1 MVGGSRYSRY
11 LHESIHTKANRWI
24 IILEED
30 ELFCTSISKIC
41 IFLQDFN
48 YFSFLTSIVFPKW
61 SKRINVT
68 RSRRKFNFK
77 FNLSPPRNSRE
88 IGRPFFDRWIDRET
102 GTFRRWCCSRNRWR
116 FSLKSEPRRSTEK
129 RKRGWSAFSSPR
141 IVPRRARNLKNRA
154 KSPGIGNGDRWRG
167 KERERLL
174 GLSFLLLSRSSR
186 YPFSS
191 SRDPSWNQIQFQTD
205 LSLSGW
211 EKSVVVPLDLSGRGS
226 LRTLSTSDQKQGGCY
241 NKLGDSNARNACQ
254 YRGNLRTEWT
264 HSRGKLLLLPS
275 KRKEEPAWVDFFI
288 AVRIKFLNQKMRKWN
303 LWFILLCSVYIYLV
317 YDRFLCSS
325 MFFIPN

>member
-1 MVGGSRYSRY
+1 MVSGSRYSRS

-24 IILEED
+24 IILEEED
-30 ELFCTSISKIC
+30 ELFCSISKFS

-167 KERERLL
+167 KERETSWPLFPPPPFPLFSIPFFIVARSIVEPDPVPDRSLVTRLGKIGRRASRPLREGLVTHVVDQWSKTRRLL
-174 GLSFLLLSRSSR
+174 
-186 YPFSS
+186 
-191 SRDPSWNQIQFQTD
+191 
-205 LSLSGW
+205 
-211 EKSVVVPLDLSGRGS
+211 
-226 LRTLSTSDQKQGGCY
+226 
-241 NKLGDSNARNACQ
+241 
-254 YRGNLRTEWT
+254 
-264 HSRGKLLLLPS
+264 
-275 KRKEEPAWVDFFI
+275 
-288 AVRIKFLNQKMRKWN
+288 
-303 LWFILLCSVYIYLV
+303 
-317 YDRFLCSS
+317 
-325 MFFIPN
+325 

>member
-1 MVGGSRYSRY
+1 M
-11 LHESIHTKANRWI
+11 
-24 IILEED
+24 
-30 ELFCTSISKIC
+30 
-41 IFLQDFN
+41 N
-48 YFSFLTSIVFPKW
+48 YFARVSRKFVFFYKILIISLFLHRSCFQND
-61 SKRINVT
+61 RINLT
-68 RSRRKFNFK
+68 RSRCKFNFK

-205 LSLSGW
+205 LSLPGW

-264 HSRGKLLLLPS
+264 LSRKIVTPS
-275 KRKEEPAWVDFFI
+275 K
-288 AVRIKFLNQKMRKWN
+288 
-303 LWFILLCSVYIYLV
+303 
-317 YDRFLCSS
+317 
-325 MFFIPN
+325 

>member
-1 MVGGSRYSRY
+1 M
-11 LHESIHTKANRWI
+11 
-24 IILEED
+24 
-30 ELFCTSISKIC
+30 
-41 IFLQDFN
+41 N
-48 YFSFLTSIVFPKW
+48 YFARVSRKFVFFYKILIISLFLHRSCFQND
-61 SKRINVT
+61 RINLT
-68 RSRRKFNFK
+68 RSRCKFNFK
-77 FNLSPPRNSRE
+77 FNLSPRNSRE

-205 LSLSGW
+205 LSLPGW
-211 EKSVVVPLDLSGRGS
+211 EKSVVVPLDLSRRGS

-264 HSRGKLLLLPS
+264 LSRKIVTPS
-275 KRKEEPAWVDFFI
+275 K
-288 AVRIKFLNQKMRKWN
+288 
-303 LWFILLCSVYIYLV
+303 
-317 YDRFLCSS
+317 
-325 MFFIPN
+325 

>member
-141 IVPRRARNLKNRA
+141 IVPRRARET
-154 KSPGIGNGDRWRG
+154 WRTG
-167 KERERLL
+167 RKARGSEMEIVGGEKRERLL
-174 GLSFLLLSRSSR
+174 GLSFLLLLSRSSR

-205 LSLSGW
+205 LSLPGW

-264 HSRGKLLLLPS
+264 LSRKIVTPS
-275 KRKEEPAWVDFFI
+275 K
-288 AVRIKFLNQKMRKWN
+288 
-303 LWFILLCSVYIYLV
+303 
-317 YDRFLCSS
+317 
-325 MFFIPN
+325 